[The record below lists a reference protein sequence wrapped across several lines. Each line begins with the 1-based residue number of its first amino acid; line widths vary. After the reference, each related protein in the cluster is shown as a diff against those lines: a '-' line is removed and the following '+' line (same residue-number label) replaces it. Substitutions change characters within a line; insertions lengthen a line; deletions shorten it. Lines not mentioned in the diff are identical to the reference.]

1 MGMFLNYHNIA
12 DNYTP
17 NNLVCSF
24 PVGKSYTKLAPV
36 QASKPYEEYN
46 AKGELIGYFWRYG
59 ETLNLEFN
67 IEGEIAV
74 ESDAMVFVNS
84 GDYPTISTQ
93 GFLNQRAYN
102 IADLRSWTL
111 TSIID
116 NNYIWEE
123 DEEFMYDEYSETC
136 IYVSA
141 EDFLADKNVDVT
153 LYNFRMEPIHQETYK
168 GTSKIIFPITQEL
181 SKTLKRGIYYCS
193 LTVFNDEVRIPVF
206 GSHDCTL
213 LVK

>member
-67 IEGEIAV
+67 IDGEITV
-74 ESDAMVFVNS
+74 ESDAIIFVYI
-84 GDYPTISTQ
+84 GDCPTISTS
-93 GFLNQRAYN
+93 GRLNQRAYN
-102 IADLRSWTL
+102 IAELRSWTL
-111 TSIID
+111 TRIVD

-123 DEEFMYDEYSETC
+123 DEEFIYDESSDTC
-136 IYVSA
+136 VYVSA
-141 EDFLADKNVDVT
+141 EDFLSDKHVDLT
-153 LYNFRMEPIHQETYK
+153 IYNFRMEPIHQETFE
-168 GTSKIIFPITQEL
+168 GTSKIIFEITPEL
-181 SKTLKRGIYYCS
+181 SNKMKKGIYYCS
-193 LTVFNDEVRIPVF
+193 LTVFNDNMKLPIF